1 MSVEVFE
8 TSNVSENTENP
19 ITKRRVFSRFREWV
33 VGVATEYN
41 APFYG
46 FGGPIETPFAN
57 TITAPENVG
66 CPSFNEDLT
75 ADEIANAIR
84 TSYDGMVANGSTSGS
99 FREAA

>member
-8 TSNVSENTENP
+8 TSSVSEKTENP
-19 ITKRRVFSRFREWV
+19 ITRRRVFGRFREWI
-33 VGVATEYN
+33 VGVASEYD

-46 FGGPIETPFAN
+46 FGGPLKTPFAN
-57 TITAPENVG
+57 TIPSPENG
-66 CPSFNEDLT
+66 GYPSNNDDLT
-75 ADEIANAIR
+75 ALEIANAIR

>member
-33 VGVATEYN
+33 VGVATKYD

-46 FGGPIETPFAN
+46 FGGPLNTPFAN
-57 TITAPENVG
+57 TIPSPENGGNPLV
-66 CPSFNEDLT
+66 NDDLT
-75 ADEIANAIR
+75 ALEIANAIR
-84 TSYDGMVANGSTSGS
+84 TSYDGMVANGRISGS
-99 FREAA
+99 LREAA